1 MTKLTRLT
9 VCGLALAT
17 TLGTAMGLFAAT
29 GAKAGDNE
37 KSEVEAREETAASE
51 GFTPPLTGAPE
62 RRMGAASR
70 ELAPSPVECAE
81 PPETSGENPDCA
93 EAAATPPAS
102 ESEDASGGAQQ

>member
-1 MTKLTRLT
+1 MIRLTRVT

-17 TLGTAMGLFAAT
+17 MLGMAMGLLTAA

-37 KSEVEAREETAASE
+37 KSEVEAQDEAAASE

-70 ELAPSPVECAE
+70 ELAPSPVECART
-81 PPETSGENPDCA
+81 PESSGDNADCA
-93 EAAATPPAS
+93 QAAVAPPAS
-102 ESEDASGGAQQ
+102 EGEDASDGAQQ